1 VINPASGTPAA
12 PQPTVFIVED
22 DPSMRKSLRS
32 LVESAGHRAETFA
45 SADEYLERLNPADPG
60 CLILD
65 LRMPGTTGLQLL
77 EQLRTRK
84 VLIPAI
90 IVTAFGDV
98 PSAVYAIKTGAVDF
112 IEKPFSGA
120 QLLERV
126 QQAIEQDGRRRKE
139 VSAVSEIKTKLNLL
153 TAREKEVLDLVVA
166 GLASKQIA
174 IELHL
179 SQKTVESHRAHI
191 MEKLQVGNVAE
202 LVNMVMTAGA
212 AEGGKA

>member
-1 VINPASGTPAA
+1 VPPVTTAQA
-12 PQPTVFIVED
+12 TVFIVED
-22 DPSMRKSLRS
+22 DPSMRKSVRS
-32 LVESAGHRAETFA
+32 LVESAGLRAETFA
-45 SADEYLERLNPADPG
+45 SADEYLERLNPEEPG

-77 EQLRTRK
+77 EQLRQRK
-84 VLIPAI
+84 VQIPAI

-98 PSAVYAIKTGAVDF
+98 PSAVFAIKTGAVDF

-126 QQAIEQDGRRRKE
+126 QQAIELDAKRRKD
-139 VSAVSEIKTKLNLL
+139 SAANAEIRGRLSLL

-174 IELHL
+174 MELHL

-202 LVNMVMTAGA
+202 LVNMVMTANAGHA
-212 AEGGKA
+212 SRDGQ

>member
-1 VINPASGTPAA
+1 MINPASGTPAA